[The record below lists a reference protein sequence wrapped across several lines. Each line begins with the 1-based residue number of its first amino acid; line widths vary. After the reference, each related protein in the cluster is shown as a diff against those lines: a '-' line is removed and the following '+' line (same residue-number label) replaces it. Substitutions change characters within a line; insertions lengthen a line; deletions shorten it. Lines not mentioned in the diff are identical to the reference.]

1 MKIIRYAQDGA
12 VKYGVLEN
20 EQIQVITGDIF
31 GDFNVNGEKLSLL
44 DVQILPPVVPTKVV
58 CLGLNYLKHAQEI
71 GFEIPKEPLLFLK
84 PASSVIGY
92 GDVVVKPDGLD
103 RLDYEAE
110 MAIVMAQTCTKVT
123 EADALDYVL
132 GYTCLND
139 VSARDYQN
147 KDGQWTRAKGFDT
160 FCPIGPVISTDVVDP
175 DNLAIK
181 ARLNGK
187 LVQDSSTADLIFKC
201 AETISY
207 ISHIMTLEP
216 GDVIAT
222 GTPEGIGPMQPGDVI
237 EVEIEDIGVLKNT
250 VAKA

>member
-1 MKIIRYAQDGA
+1 MKIIRYAQGGG
-12 VKYGVLEN
+12 VKYGVLDN
-20 EQIQVITGDIF
+20 EQIQIVTGDIF
-31 GDFNVNGEKLSLL
+31 GDFKVNGEKVALL

-71 GFEIPKEPLLFLK
+71 GFDIPSEPLLFLK
-84 PASSVIGY
+84 PPSSVVGY
-92 GDVVVKPDGLD
+92 GSVIRKPPGLS

-110 MAIVMAQTCTKVT
+110 MAVVIGKTCAGVST
-123 EADALDYVL
+123 ADALTYVL

-139 VSARDYQN
+139 VSARDYQD

-181 ARLNGK
+181 ARLNGR
-187 LVQDSSTADLIFKC
+187 LVQDSTTADLIFKT

-207 ISHIMTLEP
+207 ISHIMTLEA

-222 GTPEGIGPMQPGDVI
+222 GTPAGIGPMQPGDVI
-237 EVEIEDIGVLKNT
+237 EVEIADIGVLKNT
-250 VAKA
+250 VA